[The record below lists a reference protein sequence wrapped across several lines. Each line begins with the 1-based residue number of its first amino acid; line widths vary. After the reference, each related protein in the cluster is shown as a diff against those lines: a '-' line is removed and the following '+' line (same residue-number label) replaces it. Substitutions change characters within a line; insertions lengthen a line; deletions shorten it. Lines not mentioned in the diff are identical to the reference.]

1 MINTFEILNER
12 AKELYCLYAIH
23 ELVREESVNPEFIF
37 SKLLDIIPAAWQY
50 STICEAR
57 IIYQDKEHKREDFIE
72 TEWEQSADLIISG
85 NVIGKIQV
93 YYTQFVRYNH
103 NESQFIPEEQKLLNT
118 IASCISNYL
127 FCQRLKNE
135 IKFQDSSC
143 GNFEDLYNLKVIARQ
158 DSDEHWK
165 WRYKMAE
172 KISEK
177 LDLKRFGVKAIYLIG
192 STKNANAGP
201 ASDIDLMLH
210 FQGTETQRIELTAW
224 IQGWSLCLAEINFM
238 KTECILPD
246 GLIDL
251 HIITDKEIAKND
263 SYASMI
269 GAVDNRARLLKK

>member
-1 MINTFEILNER
+1 MSYTFEILNER
-12 AKELYCLYAIH
+12 AKELSCLYAID
-23 ELVREESVNPEFIF
+23 ELLKEKSANPKLFF

-57 IIYQDKEHKREDFIE
+57 IIYQDKEYKREDFKE
-72 TEWEQSADLIISG
+72 TEWVQSANLIIG
-85 NVIGKIQV
+85 NNIIGKIEV

-103 NESQFIPEEQKLLNT
+103 IESQFIPEEQKLLNT
-118 IASCISNYL
+118 ISNCISNYL
-127 FCQRLKNE
+127 FCQKLKKDIRLQN
-135 IKFQDSSC
+135 SPY
-143 GNFEDLYNLKVIARQ
+143 GNFTDLYNLKVITRP

-210 FQGTETQRIELTAW
+210 F
-224 IQGWSLCLAEINFM
+224 
-238 KTECILPD
+238 
-246 GLIDL
+246 
-251 HIITDKEIAKND
+251 
-263 SYASMI
+263 
-269 GAVDNRARLLKK
+269 